1 MLTNRNILLCVGGG
15 IASYKAAALASKLVQ
30 AGANV
35 QVAMTKNAQQFV
47 GKTTF
52 AALTRKPVYD
62 DVFIEHDASKIA
74 HIDLA
79 DEADLIVVAPA
90 TANLIAKLANGIAD
104 DFITTTILA
113 ATCPVV
119 VAPAMNVNMLEHP
132 ATVRNMER
140 LMADG
145 VQLIAPGVGN
155 LACGWIGKGRL
166 PEPEE
171 LVETLSGLFQ
181 AKKLENRHVL
191 ISAGPTIERIDP
203 VRYLTNDSSGKM
215 GIALAE
221 AARDAGALVTLV
233 HGPIRGTLPSGITTI
248 DVESGDEMLEMMLT
262 HYDQQDLVIMAA
274 AVADY
279 RPTVTYDRKQKKID
293 GPLRIELEE
302 TTDILRTLGER
313 KTTQVLVGFAAET
326 ENLEHHAQ
334 QKLIRKQADFIVAN
348 DVSRAD
354 IGFSSDENQVTVYG
368 KDETVTPYAQQSK
381 TTLAQNLIKQF
392 AEALR

>member
-35 QVAMTKNAQQFV
+35 KVAMTKNAQQFV

>member
-1 MLTNRNILLCVGGG
+1 MLTNRKILLCVGGG

-30 AGANV
+30 AGASV

-90 TANLIAKLANGIAD
+90 TANLIAKLAHGIAD

-145 VQLIAPGVGN
+145 VHLIAPGVGN
-155 LACGWIGKGRL
+155 LACGWVGKGRL

-171 LVETLSGLFQ
+171 LVETLSGLFET
-181 AKKLENRHVL
+181 KKLADRHVL
-191 ISAGPTIERIDP
+191 ISAGPTVERIDP

-221 AARDAGALVTLV
+221 AARDAGATVTLV
-233 HGPIRGTLPSGITTI
+233 HGPVRGTLPSGVTTVA
-248 DVESGDEMLEMMLT
+248 VESGEEMLEAMLA
-262 HYDQQDLVIMAA
+262 HYEKQDLVIMAA

-279 RPTVTYDRKQKKID
+279 RPTIQYDRKQKKMD

-313 KTTQVLVGFAAET
+313 KSKQILVGFAAET
-326 ENLEHHAQ
+326 ENLESHAK

-348 DVSRAD
+348 DVSRPE

-368 KDETVTPYAQQSK
+368 KEDQIVHYDQQSK
-381 TTLAQNLIKQF
+381 TRLAQDLMAQF

>member
-52 AALTRKPVYD
+52 EALTRKPVYD

-90 TANLIAKLANGIAD
+90 TANLIAKLATGIAD

-113 ATCPVV
+113 AKCPVV

-132 ATVRNMER
+132 ATVRNLDQ

-145 VQLIAPGVGN
+145 VQVIAPGVGN
-155 LACGWIGKGRL
+155 LACGWVGKGRL
-166 PEPEE
+166 PEPED
-171 LVETLSGLFQ
+171 LVETIKGLFETKPL
-181 AKKLENRHVL
+181 AGRHVL
-191 ISAGPTIERIDP
+191 VSAGPTIERIDP

-215 GIALAE
+215 GVALAE
-221 AARDAGALVTLV
+221 AARDFGATVTLV
-233 HGPIRGTLPSGITTI
+233 HGPIKGELPSGMTTVAI
-248 DVESGDEMLEMMLT
+248 ESGDEMLHEMLT
-262 HYDQQDLVIMAA
+262 RYAAQDLVIMAA

-279 RPTVTYDRKQKKID
+279 RPTVQYTKKQKKID

-302 TTDILRTLGER
+302 TTDILRTLGEQ
-313 KTTQVLVGFAAET
+313 KTHQVLVGFAAET
-326 ENLEHHAQ
+326 EQVEVHALKKLE
-334 QKLIRKQADFIVAN
+334 RKHADFIVAN
-348 DVSRAD
+348 DVSRPD
-354 IGFSSDENQVTVYG
+354 IGFSSDENQVTVFEKNGPARHYG
-368 KDETVTPYAQQSK
+368 QQLK
-381 TTLAQNLIKQF
+381 TDLAKVLLEQF
-392 AEALR
+392 AEVLR

>member
-145 VQLIAPGVGN
+145 VQVIAPGVGN
-155 LACGWIGKGRL
+155 LACGWVGKGRL

-181 AKKLENRHVL
+181 EKKLENRHVL

-233 HGPIRGTLPSGITTI
+233 HGPIRGTLPSGITAI
-248 DVESGDEMLEMMLT
+248 AVESGDEMLEMMLT
-262 HYDQQDLVIMAA
+262 HYDRQDLVIMAA

-279 RPTVTYDRKQKKID
+279 RPTVIYDRKQKKID

-368 KDETVTPYAQQSK
+368 KDETITPYAQQSK
-381 TTLAQNLIKQF
+381 TILAHNLIKQF